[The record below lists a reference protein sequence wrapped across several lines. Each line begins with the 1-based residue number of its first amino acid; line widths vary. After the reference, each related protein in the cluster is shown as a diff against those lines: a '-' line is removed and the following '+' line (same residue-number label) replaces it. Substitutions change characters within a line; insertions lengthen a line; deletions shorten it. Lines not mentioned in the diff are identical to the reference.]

1 MGVQKNKHTNKG
13 KAVRVR
19 RPKLQATT
27 PRTPK
32 VAAGTKLTAFVHE
45 TFVESGGERRRHVS
59 VLVDGY
65 CSPQK
70 QRFKGN
76 GGFYV
81 NGSIAASKS
90 LKKALRDACEDA
102 VVYGGDAGTD
112 INGKVTPFKWEDD
125 VVAEITF
132 TYAVPTG
139 RDDLVGR
146 FYRGHIVD
154 LSNLQKLAED
164 ALQGILLVDD
174 AQLVKVTTTKTYG
187 KKNEMYIRLQAK

>member
-1 MGVQKNKHTNKG
+1 
-13 KAVRVR
+13 VR
-19 RPKLQATT
+19 RPKLKAPTTRT
-27 PRTPK
+27 PR
-32 VAAGTKLTAFVHE
+32 VAAGKKLTAFAHE
-45 TFVESGGERRRHVS
+45 TFVGSGGERRRLVS
-59 VLVDGY
+59 ITVDGY

-70 QRFKGN
+70 QRFRGN

-102 VVYGGDAGTD
+102 VVFGGDAGTD
-112 INGKVTPFKWEDD
+112 VNGTVAPFKWENDI
-125 VVAEITF
+125 VAEITF
-132 TYAVPTG
+132 TYAVPKG
-139 RDDLVGR
+139 SEALVGR

-174 AQLVKVTTTKTYG
+174 AQLVKVTTEKKYG
-187 KKNEMYIRLQAK
+187 VKNEMYIRLREV